1 MGTVDQSSAKD
12 EDCSFLPWQPPLL
25 PPLRLR
31 PSPATATATATE
43 LATDAPTEDTVATL
57 VATGPME
64 ATMARG
70 RLSLL
75 LLLRLKPIPTMA
87 LTDTVDFPTEATD
100 ALTEATDVLTDS
112 LLTVATDV
120 PTEDM
125 VATDVATM
133 ARERPRLPLRPRLML
148 TTATVTDAAMEAT
161 DVLTDSLHTVATDAS
176 TEDMVATDVATTARG
191 RPRLLLRLRLRLML
205 TTATVTDAATE
216 AMDVL
221 MVFLLMVVMA
231 ALTGDMEA
239 TDVATTERGRLRL
252 PLRLRLLTDTA
263 TAAATEAMEATAAHM
278 EATVATGPMV
288 ATAALTVMAT
298 ESRQQPKHPTPQ
310 KQPQIA
316 QYELKKIQVLDLLD
330 LCLF

>member
-25 PPLRLR
+25 PPLRPR

-100 ALTEATDVLTDS
+100 VLTDS

-161 DVLTDSLHTVATDAS
+161 AALTDSLHTVATDAS
-176 TEDMVATDVATTARG
+176 TADMVATDVATTARG
-191 RPRLLLRLRLRLML
+191 RPRLHLRLRLR
-205 TTATVTDAATE
+205 
-216 AMDVL
+216 
-221 MVFLLMVVMA
+221 
-231 ALTGDMEA
+231 
-239 TDVATTERGRLRL
+239 
-252 PLRLRLLTDTA
+252 
-263 TAAATEAMEATAAHM
+263 
-278 EATVATGPMV
+278 
-288 ATAALTVMAT
+288 
-298 ESRQQPKHPTPQ
+298 
-310 KQPQIA
+310 
-316 QYELKKIQVLDLLD
+316 
-330 LCLF
+330 

>member
-25 PPLRLR
+25 PPLRPR

-87 LTDTVDFPTEATD
+87 LMDTVDFPTEVTD
-100 ALTEATDVLTDS
+100 ALTEATG
-112 LLTVATDV
+112 
-120 PTEDM
+120 
-125 VATDVATM
+125 
-133 ARERPRLPLRPRLML
+133 
-148 TTATVTDAAMEAT
+148 
-161 DVLTDSLHTVATDAS
+161 VLTDSLHTVATDAS
-176 TEDMVATDVATTARG
+176 MEDMVATDVVTTERG
-191 RPRLLLRLRLRLML
+191 RLRPLLRLML

-221 MVFLLMVVMA
+221 TVFLLMVVMA
-231 ALTGDMEA
+231 AL
-239 TDVATTERGRLRL
+239 
-252 PLRLRLLTDTA
+252 
-263 TAAATEAMEATAAHM
+263 
-278 EATVATGPMV
+278 
-288 ATAALTVMAT
+288 
-298 ESRQQPKHPTPQ
+298 
-310 KQPQIA
+310 
-316 QYELKKIQVLDLLD
+316 
-330 LCLF
+330 

>member
-25 PPLRLR
+25 PPLRPR

-100 ALTEATDVLTDS
+100 ALSEATGVLTDS

-125 VATDVATM
+125 VATDVATT
-133 ARERPRLPLRPRLML
+133 ARERPRLPLRLRLML
-148 TTATVTDAAMEAT
+148 TTDTVTDAATEVT
-161 DVLTDSLHTVATDAS
+161 GSLHTVATDAS
-176 TEDMVATDVATTARG
+176 MEDMVATDV
-191 RPRLLLRLRLRLML
+191 
-205 TTATVTDAATE
+205 V
-216 AMDVL
+216 
-221 MVFLLMVVMA
+221 
-231 ALTGDMEA
+231 
-239 TDVATTERGRLRL
+239 TTERGRLML
-252 PLRLRLLTDTA
+252 PLRLRLRTDTA
-263 TAAATEAMEATAAHM
+263 TPTDAATEAMEATD
-278 EATVATGPMV
+278 
-288 ATAALTVMAT
+288 ALTVMAT
-298 ESRQQPKHPTPQ
+298 ESRQQPEHPTPH
-310 KQPQIA
+310 KQPRIA
-316 QYELKKIQVLDLLD
+316 QYELNKKQVLDLLYLD
-330 LCLF
+330 PLRII